1 MLKIHKKIILIFI
14 IIILSINIFL
24 VSKRRDFSFLNYKLI
39 LAHEEFEPLNIK
51 IILNNG
57 LFNKSEF
64 DDLKTIVNYLKKN
77 KINEISI
84 DANFYLIND
93 LLYFIYPIKIV
104 TNSKNL
110 IAYKSNLKNGCEP
123 IIHLNLNYVNLY
135 NCS

>member
-93 LLYFIYPIKIV
+93 LLYFLYPIKLV

-123 IIHLNLNYVNLY
+123 IIQLNYVNLY
-135 NCS
+135 NCT